1 MCTAKLLTVKR
12 AIATTIILLLGLTLL
27 ASRIMGKRA
36 GSVLTMT
43 KLLNQYN
50 THLDITYLT
59 INGHSLKLD
68 VYQRKTSQPHP
79 TLIFIHGGG
88 WIGGERRLQVRKL
101 IPYLEMGLSV
111 VNIEYRLA
119 EIALAPAAVKD
130 CLCALRWVI
139 RHAEKYNFDTD
150 KIILAGESAGGH
162 LALTTGLIPASTQW
176 DLPCPGEE
184 ELKVAAMINWYGI
197 TDVKDLVVG
206 ENIREYAVI
215 WLGNQP
221 NKSEIAEQVS
231 PLNYVQPNLPPI
243 LTIHGDADTIVPYSH
258 AVRLHQ
264 ALDNAGVE
272 NQLLTLPNAG
282 HGQFSAAEETQI
294 NQTIRAFLEQ
304 YQLLN

>member
-1 MCTAKLLTVKR
+1 MRYHRNLFPVF
-12 AIATTIILLLGLTLL
+12 ILLLGFILL
-27 ASRIMGKRA
+27 VERA
-36 GSVLTMT
+36 VEKPADSALKMT
-43 KLLNQYN
+43 RLHNKYN
-50 THLDITYLT
+50 THLDINYLT

-68 VYQRKTSQPHP
+68 IYQRKTSQPHP

-119 EIALAPAAVKD
+119 EIALAPAAVAD
-130 CLCALRWVI
+130 CLCALCWVI

-162 LALTTGLIPASTQW
+162 LALTTGMIPASTEW
-176 DLPCPGEE
+176 DLPCTGDE
-184 ELKVAAMINWYGI
+184 ELKVAAIINWYGI
-197 TDVKDLVVG
+197 TDVRDLIVG
-206 ENIREYAVI
+206 NNIREYAVM

-221 NKSEIAEQVS
+221 NKLEIAEKVS
-231 PLNYVQPNLPPI
+231 PLNYIQPNLPPI
-243 LTIHGDADTIVPYSH
+243 LTIHGDADTVVPYSH

-264 ALDNAGVE
+264 ALDDARVE

-282 HGQFSAAEETQI
+282 HGQFNVSEERRI